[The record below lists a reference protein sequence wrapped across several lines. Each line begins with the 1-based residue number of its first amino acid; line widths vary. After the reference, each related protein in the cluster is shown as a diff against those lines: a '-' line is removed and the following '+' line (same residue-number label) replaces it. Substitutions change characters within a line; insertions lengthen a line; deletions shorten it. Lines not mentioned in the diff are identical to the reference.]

1 MPARASLLTERYV
14 RDHGEMLGDH
24 GLLTKSVFYEPSA
37 VVPLIVR
44 PPDGTP
50 GRTVRGLVEH
60 VDVPATIRAIAGAGP
75 VPESEGRSLL
85 GHARPGGDGFTREAA
100 FSQVYGFVL
109 AATERYKL
117 IVHEESRAPVQL
129 FDLAVDPREDD
140 NLVDDPTYAAVR
152 DELTG
157 RYMAPFLERS
167 PAPA

>member
-60 VDVPATIRAIAGAGP
+60 VDV
-75 VPESEGRSLL
+75 L